1 MKSCVARYFEGR
13 PWSLLK
19 EKAFLKSGCKKLL
32 LRNCTLL
39 WKVTKL
45 SQTLANLTKQLVCTC
60 YWVGVF
66 GWKGRE
72 SNYSEPNI
80 VSCVAQFPRESGGR
94 GRGKRGMGE
103 QGRTGRVRVR
113 VRERKERQ
121 KGE

>member
-1 MKSCVARYFEGR
+1 VSQGT
-13 PWSLLK
+13 LK
-19 EKAFLKSGCKKLL
+19 ADLGLFKKKKAFLKPGYKSFL
-32 LRNCTLL
+32 LRNCTLP

-45 SQTLANLTKQLVCTC
+45 SQTLANLTKQLVCAC
-60 YWVGVF
+60 YWVGV
-66 GWKGRE
+66 GCKGRE

-80 VSCVAQFPRESGGR
+80 ASCVVQFPRESRGR

-103 QGRTGRVRVR
+103 EGRTGRVRVR